1 MFLCS
6 GNRGIKLEIWNNT
19 GNLDVDDI
27 DGLND
32 TDSGYS
38 VHHVDVATYI
48 ETLRTTFLAKMT
60 GKCKIK
66 LRVFVGKETQSLYS
80 AGLCE

>member
-1 MFLCS
+1 MLLCS
-6 GNRGIKLEIWNNT
+6 GNRGIKLEIWNKT

-38 VHHVDVATYI
+38 VHHIDVATHM

-60 GKCKIK
+60 GECDKKFD
-66 LRVFVGKETQSLYS
+66 RQVFL
-80 AGLCE
+80 

>member
-1 MFLCS
+1 MIIKLIISFCS

-27 DGLND
+27 DELND

-38 VHHVDVATYI
+38 IHHIDVATYT
-48 ETLRTTFLAKMT
+48 EAMRTTFLAKMT
-60 GKCKIK
+60 GKYNKK
-66 LRVFVGKETQSLYS
+66 FDRHALL
-80 AGLCE
+80 

>member
-48 ETLRTTFLAKMT
+48 ETLRTTFLAKIT

-66 LRVFVGKETQSLYS
+66 FDRQELL
-80 AGLCE
+80 